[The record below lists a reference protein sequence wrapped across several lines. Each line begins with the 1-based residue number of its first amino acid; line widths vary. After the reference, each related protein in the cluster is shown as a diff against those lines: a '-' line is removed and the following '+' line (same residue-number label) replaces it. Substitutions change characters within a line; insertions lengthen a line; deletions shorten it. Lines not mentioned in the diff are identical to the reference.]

1 LDRPAFDIGVL
12 SGRLKD
18 KHAPIADGGD
28 DMPDEI
34 GAGDAPRRNPSELA
48 LDAIRPLANLPVF
61 FRLTGRRVVL
71 AGGSEAAAW
80 KAELLAASGADVAV
94 FAPAPSPKMLE
105 TAGRHPQIALFPRDW
120 AAADLNGATLAVA
133 DAASAEEA
141 EAFAR
146 AARAA
151 GAPVNV
157 IDQPEFCDFSFGTIV
172 NRSPLVIGIS
182 TDGAAPV
189 FGQALRARIEALIPA
204 NFAAWAQAA
213 KEWRPQFSE
222 LAAAFRQRRNFWER
236 FATLALSSAGR
247 KPRSDDLAGLLAAAD
262 ADKGAGAKGEVVLV
276 GGGPGD
282 AELLTLKAVRALQSA
297 DVILFDDLIS
307 PAVLE
312 LARREAQRINVGK
325 RGHGPSVGQ
334 ADISALLVELGLA
347 GKKVVRLKGGDPAVF
362 GRTNEEIAAAR
373 AAGIACTIVPGIT
386 AALAAAA
393 SLGLS
398 LSERDR
404 ARRIQF
410 ITAHAA
416 DGSLPARL
424 DWPALV
430 DPGATTAVYMG
441 VKTLPALARRLLEE
455 GLDPMTPAV
464 MIENASL
471 PEERRFVAPLADMP
485 ALIAAAAPTGPCM
498 LLYGQT
504 LDRIQSAKGE
514 TLP

>member
-1 LDRPAFDIGVL
+1 
-12 SGRLKD
+12 LKNNYR
-18 KHAPIADGGD
+18 AATNGGD
-28 DMPDEI
+28 DMPDEQ
-34 GAGDAPRRNPSELA
+34 GAESASPSEAAPRRSPSELA

-61 FRLTGRRVVL
+61 FKLDGRKVVL
-71 AGGSEAAAW
+71 AGESEAAAW
-80 KAELLAASGADVAV
+80 KAELLAASGAAVCV
-94 FAPAPSPKMLE
+94 FAPSPSERMIE
-105 TAGRHPQIALFPRDW
+105 TAARHDKISIVRRAWSPEDLAGAAL
-120 AAADLNGATLAVA
+120 ACC
-133 DAASAEEA
+133 DAANLEEA
-141 EAFAR
+141 EAFA
-146 AARAA
+146 AAGREA

-157 IDQPEFCDFSFGTIV
+157 VDRPEYCDFSFGTIV

-182 TDGAAPV
+182 TDGGAPV
-189 FGQALRARIEALIPA
+189 FGQALRARIEALIPGS
-204 NFAAWAQAA
+204 FAAWARAA
-213 KEWRPQFSE
+213 REWRPQFSQMG
-222 LAAAFRQRRNFWER
+222 AGFRQRRNFWER
-236 FATLALSSAGR
+236 FATLALASAGR
-247 KPRSDDLAGLLAAAD
+247 EPALSDLDALLAASA
-262 ADKGAGAKGEVVLV
+262 AEKPTGARGEVVLV

-297 DVILFDDLIS
+297 DVILFDDLVS

-334 ADISALLVELGLA
+334 ADISALLVTLGLE

-362 GRTNEEIAAAR
+362 GRTNEEIAAAQ
-373 AAGIACTIVPGIT
+373 AAGVACTIIPGIT

-393 SLGLS
+393 SLGVS
-398 LSERDR
+398 LTERDR

-441 VKTLPALARRLLEE
+441 VKTLPALVERLLAE
-455 GLDPMTPAV
+455 GLDPLTPAV
-464 MIENASL
+464 MVENASL
-471 PEERRFVAPLADMP
+471 PGERRFTAGIAAMP
-485 ALIAAAAPTGPCM
+485 ALVADAAPTGPCM

-504 LDRIQSAKGE
+504 LDRVAGSA
-514 TLP
+514 PP

>member
-1 LDRPAFDIGVL
+1 MN
-12 SGRLKD
+12 
-18 KHAPIADGGD
+18 GGD
-28 DMPDEI
+28 DMPDALGE
-34 GAGDAPRRNPSELA
+34 RRDLEREGERRSPSEMA
-48 LDAIRPLANLPVF
+48 LDAIRPLANLPIF
-61 FRLTGRRVVL
+61 FKLEGRRVAL
-71 AGGSEAAAW
+71 AGESEAAAW
-80 KAELLAASGADVAV
+80 KAELLAACGAEVAV
-94 FAPAPSPKMLE
+94 FAPKPSQKLE
-105 TAGRHPQIALFPRDW
+105 DTAARHRQIAIARRPW
-120 AAADLNGATLAVA
+120 SPSDLVGVALACC
-133 DAASAEEA
+133 DAASLEEA
-141 EAFAR
+141 RAFAE

-157 IDQPEFCDFSFGTIV
+157 VDRPEFCDFSFGTIV

-182 TDGAAPV
+182 TDGGAPV

-213 KEWRPQFSE
+213 KDWRPRFV
-222 LAAAFRQRRNFWER
+222 AAGTGFRQRRNFWER
-236 FATLALSSAGR
+236 FATLALASAGR
-247 KPRSDDLAGLLAAAD
+247 SPDDKDLDGLLAASAAD
-262 ADKGAGAKGEVVLV
+262 RSAPVKGEVVLV

-297 DVILFDDLIS
+297 DVILFDDLVS

-312 LARREAQRINVGK
+312 LSRREAQRINVGK

-334 ADISALLVELGLA
+334 ADISALLVTLGLE

-362 GRTNEEIAAAR
+362 GRTNEEIAAAQ
-373 AAGIACTIVPGIT
+373 AAGISCTIVPGIT

-398 LSERDR
+398 LTERDR

-441 VKTLPALARRLLEE
+441 VKTLPALVERLLAE
-455 GLDPMTPAV
+455 GLDPKTPAIMV
-464 MIENASL
+464 ENVSL
-471 PEERRFVAPLADMP
+471 AEERRFSAGIAAMAPLV
-485 ALIAAAAPTGPCM
+485 AAAAPTGPCM

-504 LDRIQSAKGE
+504 LDRAREEGSAQ
-514 TLP
+514 P

>member
-1 LDRPAFDIGVL
+1 
-12 SGRLKD
+12 
-18 KHAPIADGGD
+18 
-28 DMPDEI
+28 MPDDLGARSEF
-34 GAGDAPRRNPSELA
+34 AGDSAPRRNPIERA

-61 FRLTGRRVVL
+61 FKLTGRRAVV

-94 FAPAPSPKMLE
+94 FSPAPSPKMLE
-105 TAGRHPQIALFPRDW
+105 TAGRHPRIAIFLRAWEPD
-120 AAADLNGATLAVA
+120 DLASVALAVA
-133 DAASAEEA
+133 DAAGPEEA

-146 AARAA
+146 AARQA

-157 IDQPEFCDFSFGTIV
+157 IDLPEYCDFSFGTIV

-204 NFAAWAQAA
+204 NFAAWARAA

-222 LAAAFRQRRNFWER
+222 LGAAFRGRRNFWER

-247 KPRSDDLAGLLAAAD
+247 KPGLRDLDSLMAASAGEKED
-262 ADKGAGAKGEVVLV
+262 GKGQVVLV

-297 DVILFDDLIS
+297 DVILFDDLVS

-312 LARREAQRINVGK
+312 LARREAQRVNVGK

-334 ADISALLVELGLA
+334 ADISALLVSLGLA
-347 GKKVVRLKGGDPAVF
+347 GKKVVRLKGGDPAIF
-362 GRTNEEIAAAR
+362 GRTNEEIAAAQ
-373 AAGIACTIVPGIT
+373 AAGIECTIIPGVT

-416 DGSLPARL
+416 DGSLPERL

-441 VKTLPALARRLLEE
+441 VKTLPALARRLLDE
-455 GLDPMTPAV
+455 GLDPATPAV

-471 PEERRFVAPLADMP
+471 PEERRFIAPIAEMP
-485 ALIAAAAPTGPCM
+485 ALIVAAAPTGPCM
-498 LLYGQT
+498 LLYGRT
-504 LDRIQSAKGE
+504 LDRAKNFDEGAA
-514 TLP
+514 P

>member
-1 LDRPAFDIGVL
+1 MD
-12 SGRLKD
+12 
-18 KHAPIADGGD
+18 D
-28 DMPDEI
+28 DMPDEK
-34 GAGDAPRRNPSELA
+34 GAEPDPANRAPRHPSEMA

-61 FRLTGRRVVL
+61 FNLAGRRVVV
-71 AGGSEAAAW
+71 AGGSDAAAW
-80 KAELLAASGADVAV
+80 KAELLAASGAQVQV
-94 FAPAPSPKMLE
+94 FAPAASTKMAE
-105 TAGRHPQIALFPRDW
+105 TAARHPRIAIIGRIWRAEDLSG
-120 AAADLNGATLAVA
+120 AALAVA
-133 DAASAEEA
+133 DAADPGEA
-141 EAFAR
+141 AAFAG
-146 AARAA
+146 AARQA
-151 GAPVNV
+151 GTPVNV
-157 IDQPEFCDFSFGTIV
+157 IDRPEFCDFSFGAIV

-182 TDGAAPV
+182 TGGGAPV
-189 FGQALRARIEALIPA
+189 FSQALRARIEALIPA
-204 NFAAWAQAA
+204 SFAAWAQAA
-213 KEWRPQFSE
+213 RDWRPRFSE
-222 LAAAFRQRRNFWER
+222 FAPAFRQKRNFWER
-236 FATLALSSAGR
+236 FAALALASAGR
-247 KPRSDDLAGLLAAAD
+247 EPQAGDLDELLAASAAD
-262 ADKGAGAKGEVVLV
+262 GEVATKGHVILV

-297 DVILFDDLIS
+297 DVVLFDDLIS

-334 ADISALLVELGLA
+334 ADISALLVTLGRA

-373 AAGIACTIVPGIT
+373 AAGVECTIIPGVT

-416 DGSLPARL
+416 DGSLPVRL
-424 DWPALV
+424 DWAALV

-441 VKTLPALARRLLEE
+441 VKTLPALVERLLAE
-455 GLDPMTPAV
+455 GLDPQTPAV

-471 PEERRFVAPLADMP
+471 PQERRFAADIAGLP
-485 ALIAAAAPTGPCM
+485 ALIAAEAPTGPCM
-498 LLYGQT
+498 LLYGRT
-504 LDRIQSAKGE
+504 LDRLGPNAESFAS
-514 TLP
+514 

>member
-1 LDRPAFDIGVL
+1 MPNERGDPSDLA
-12 SGRLKD
+12 
-18 KHAPIADGGD
+18 ADG
-28 DMPDEI
+28 
-34 GAGDAPRRNPSELA
+34 APRRGPSERA

-61 FRLTGRRVVL
+61 FKLAGRRVVL

-80 KAELLAASGADVAV
+80 KAELLAAAGAEVAV
-94 FAPAPSPKMLE
+94 FAPSPSPKMRE
-105 TAGRHPQIALFPRDW
+105 TAARYPGIAIFPRAW
-120 AAADLNGATLAVA
+120 AANDLVGAVLAVG
-133 DAASAEEA
+133 DASNAAEA
-141 EAFAR
+141 EAFAS
-146 AARAA
+146 AARRART
-151 GAPVNV
+151 PVNV
-157 IDQPEFCDFSFGTIV
+157 IDRPEFCDFSFGAIV

-204 NFAAWAQAA
+204 SFAAWAQAA
-213 KEWRPQFSE
+213 KDWRPRFARR
-222 LAAAFRQRRNFWER
+222 AAAFRQRRDFWER
-236 FATLALSSAGR
+236 FATLALASAGR
-247 KPRSDDLAGLLAAAD
+247 QPNADDLDDLLAASASQ
-262 ADKGAGAKGEVVLV
+262 AGPESSGQVVLV

-282 AELLTLKAVRALQSA
+282 AELLTMKAVRALQSA
-297 DVILFDDLIS
+297 DVILFDDLVA
-307 PAVLE
+307 PAVLD

-334 ADISALLVELGLA
+334 ADISALLVTLGQA
-347 GKKVVRLKGGDPAVF
+347 GKKVVRLKGGDPGVF

-373 AAGIACTIVPGIT
+373 AAGIECAIIPGIT

-416 DGSLPARL
+416 DGSLPVGL

-441 VKTLPALARRLLEE
+441 VKTLPALAQRLLAE
-455 GLDPMTPAV
+455 GLDPRTPAV
-464 MIENASL
+464 MVENASL
-471 PEERRFVAPLADMP
+471 PEERRFVAPLLEMP
-485 ALIAAAAPTGPCM
+485 ALVAKAAPTGPCL
-498 LLYGQT
+498 LLYGRT
-504 LDRIQSAKGE
+504 LDRVTKERGSAAR
-514 TLP
+514 

>member
-1 LDRPAFDIGVL
+1 MSDERGARSDF
-12 SGRLKD
+12 
-18 KHAPIADGGD
+18 AADG
-28 DMPDEI
+28 E
-34 GAGDAPRRNPSELA
+34 PRRAPSELA

-61 FRLTGRRVVL
+61 FKLEGRRAVL
-71 AGGSEAAAW
+71 AGESEAAAW
-80 KAELLAASGADVAV
+80 KAELLAACGAKVDV
-94 FAPAPSPKMLE
+94 FAPSPSQKMLE
-105 TAGRHPQIALFPRDW
+105 TAARHPQIAIERRDW
-120 AAADLNGATLAVA
+120 TARDLEGAALACCDAADL
-133 DAASAEEA
+133 EEA
-141 EAFAR
+141 QAFAE
-146 AARAA
+146 AARRA
-151 GAPVNV
+151 GTPANV
-157 IDQPEFCDFSFGTIV
+157 IDRPEFCDFSFGTIV

-204 NFAAWAQAA
+204 SFAFWAQAA
-213 KEWRPQFSE
+213 KDWRPQFSQRG
-222 LAAAFRQRRNFWER
+222 AGFRQRRNFWER
-236 FATLALSSAGR
+236 FATLALASAGR
-247 KPRSDDLAGLLAAAD
+247 KPDPADMDGLLAASEKD
-262 ADKGAGAKGEVVLV
+262 RNIGTRGQVVLV

-297 DVILFDDLIS
+297 DVILFDDLVS

-334 ADISALLVELGLA
+334 ADISALLVTLGLE

-373 AAGIACTIVPGIT
+373 AAGIECSIVPGIT

-393 SLGLS
+393 SLGVS

-416 DGSLPARL
+416 DGSLPVRL

-430 DPGATTAVYMG
+430 DRDATTAVYMG
-441 VKTLPALARRLLEE
+441 VKTLPALVARLLAE
-455 GLDPMTPAV
+455 GLDPLTPAV

-471 PEERRFVAPLADMP
+471 PEERRFVAALAAMP
-485 ALIAAAAPTGPCM
+485 ALVAAASPTGPCM

-504 LDRIQSAKGE
+504 LDRAGSDEGSAA
-514 TLP
+514 P

>member
-1 LDRPAFDIGVL
+1 LKKICTPCDARGVCA
-12 SGRLKD
+12 SAEGD
-18 KHAPIADGGD
+18 D
-28 DMPDEI
+28 DMPDER
-34 GAGDAPRRNPSELA
+34 GDPSDFAADGAPRRGPSALA

-61 FRLTGRRVVL
+61 FRLTGRRVAL

-80 KAELLAASGADVAV
+80 KAELLAAAGAEVAV
-94 FAPAPSPKMLE
+94 FSLSPSPKMRE
-105 TAGRHPQIALFPRDW
+105 TAGRYPQIAILPRAWVADDFIG
-120 AAADLNGATLAVA
+120 AALAVGE
-133 DAASAEEA
+133 AASAAEA
-141 EAFAR
+141 EAFAQ
-146 AARAA
+146 AARRA

-157 IDQPEFCDFSFGTIV
+157 IDRPEFCDFSFGTIV

-204 NFAAWAQAA
+204 NFASWAQAA
-213 KEWRPQFSE
+213 KDWRPQFAQ
-222 LAAAFRQRRNFWER
+222 LAAAFRQRRDFWER
-236 FATLALSSAGR
+236 FATLALASAGR
-247 KPRSDDLAGLLAAAD
+247 KPNSRDLDGLLAASARQTSPQ
-262 ADKGAGAKGEVVLV
+262 AKGQVVLV

-297 DVILFDDLIS
+297 DVILFDDLVS

-334 ADISALLVELGLA
+334 ADISALLVTLGLA

-373 AAGIACTIVPGIT
+373 AAGIECTIVPGVT

-416 DGSLPARL
+416 DGSLPAGL

-441 VKTLPALARRLLEE
+441 VKTLPALVRRLLDE
-455 GLDPMTPAV
+455 GLDPLTPAV

-471 PEERRFVAPLADMP
+471 PRERRFVAELAEMP
-485 ALIAAAAPTGPCM
+485 ALVAAAAPTGPCM
-498 LLYGQT
+498 LLYGRT
-504 LDRIQSAKGE
+504 LDRANNVQGGAA
-514 TLP
+514 P

>member
-1 LDRPAFDIGVL
+1 MT
-12 SGRLKD
+12 
-18 KHAPIADGGD
+18 GGD
-28 DMPDEI
+28 EMADPNRPRSAA
-34 GAGDAPRRNPSELA
+34 GAAAAQRRGPSARA

-61 FRLTGRRVVL
+61 FKLDGRRVVL
-71 AGGSEAAAW
+71 AGGSEPAAW
-80 KAELLAASGADVAV
+80 KAELLAAAGAEIAV
-94 FAPAPSPKMLE
+94 FAPVPSARLLE
-105 TAGRHPQIALFPRDW
+105 TAARHPRIVVVTRGWAPEDLRGAAL
-120 AAADLNGATLAVA
+120 AVGEAAD
-133 DAASAEEA
+133 DDEA
-141 EAFAR
+141 RAFAQ
-146 AARAA
+146 AARRA

-157 IDQPEFCDFSFGTIV
+157 IDRPEFCDFSFGAIV

-189 FGQALRARIEALIPA
+189 FGQALRARIEALIPG
-204 NFAAWAQAA
+204 NFALWAKAA
-213 KEWRPQFSE
+213 KDWRPRFSA
-222 LAAAFRQRRNFWER
+222 LGGGFRQRRGFWER
-236 FATLALSSAGR
+236 FATLALASAGR
-247 KPRSDDLAGLLAAAD
+247 APAKGDLDALLAASA
-262 ADKGAGAKGEVVLV
+262 AERSLPNRGEVVLV

-282 AELLTLKAVRALQSA
+282 PELLTLKAVRALQSA
-297 DVILFDDLIS
+297 DVVLFDDLVS

-334 ADISALLVELGLA
+334 ADISALLVTLGRE

-373 AAGIACTIVPGIT
+373 AAGIPCTIIPGIT
-386 AALAAAA
+386 ASLAAAA

-416 DGSLPARL
+416 DGSLPRRL
-424 DWPALV
+424 DWAALV
-430 DPGATTAVYMG
+430 DPEATTAVYMG
-441 VKTLPALARRLLEE
+441 VKTLPALTRRLLEE

-471 PEERRFVAPLADMP
+471 PEERRFVAALADMP
-485 ALIAAAAPTGPCM
+485 ALIAAQAIQGPCM
-498 LLYGQT
+498 LLYGRT
-504 LDRIQSAKGE
+504 LDRATPNQGSAG
-514 TLP
+514 P

>member
-1 LDRPAFDIGVL
+1 
-12 SGRLKD
+12 
-18 KHAPIADGGD
+18 
-28 DMPDEI
+28 MPDEL
-34 GAGDAPRRNPSELA
+34 GARPEAGAPRRSPSELA
-48 LDAIRPLANLPVF
+48 LDAIRPLANLPLF
-61 FRLTGRRVVL
+61 FKLEGRRVVL

-94 FAPAPSPKMLE
+94 FAPSPSPKMLE
-105 TAGRHPQIALFPRDW
+105 TAGRHPPITIFLRAWEPGDLAG
-120 AAADLNGATLAVA
+120 AALAVA

-141 EAFAR
+141 AAFAA
-146 AARAA
+146 AAREART
-151 GAPVNV
+151 PVNV
-157 IDQPEFCDFSFGTIV
+157 IDRPEYCDFSFGAIV

-182 TDGAAPV
+182 TDGGAPV
-189 FGQALRARIEALIPA
+189 FGQALRARIEALIPGS
-204 NFAAWAQAA
+204 FAAWARAA
-213 KEWRPQFSE
+213 REWRPQFSQMG
-222 LAAAFRQRRNFWER
+222 AGFRQRRNFWER
-236 FATLALSSAGR
+236 FATLALASAGR
-247 KPRSDDLAGLLAAAD
+247 EPGAADLDGLLAASA
-262 ADKGAGAKGEVVLV
+262 AEKSVGKGEVVLV

-297 DVILFDDLIS
+297 DVILFDDLVS

-312 LARREAQRINVGK
+312 LARREAQRVNVGK

-334 ADISALLVELGLA
+334 ADISALLVSLGLA

-373 AAGIACTIVPGIT
+373 AAGIACTIIPGIT

-416 DGSLPARL
+416 DGSLPERL

-441 VKTLPALARRLLEE
+441 VKTLPALVERLLAE
-455 GLDPMTPAV
+455 GLDPLTPAV
-464 MIENASL
+464 MVENVSL
-471 PEERRFVAPLADMP
+471 PEERRFAAAIAAMP
-485 ALIAAAAPTGPCM
+485 ALVAAGAPAGPCM
-498 LLYGQT
+498 LLYGRT
-504 LDRIQSAKGE
+504 LDRAGNVPTRSAA
-514 TLP
+514 P

>member
-1 LDRPAFDIGVL
+1 
-12 SGRLKD
+12 
-18 KHAPIADGGD
+18 
-28 DMPDEI
+28 
-34 GAGDAPRRNPSELA
+34 
-48 LDAIRPLANLPVF
+48 
-61 FRLTGRRVVL
+61 
-71 AGGSEAAAW
+71 
-80 KAELLAASGADVAV
+80 LLAASGAVVSV
-94 FAPAPSPKMLE
+94 FASSPSPKMLE
-105 TAGRHPQIALFPRDW
+105 TAGRHSGIALFVRAW
-120 AAADLNGATLAVA
+120 APEDLIGVALAVA
-133 DAASAEEA
+133 DAADAVEA

-146 AARAA
+146 AARSA

-157 IDQPEFCDFSFGTIV
+157 IDRPEFCEFSFGTIV

-213 KEWRPQFSE
+213 KEWRPQFSQIG
-222 LAAAFRQRRNFWER
+222 AAFRQRRNFWER

-247 KPRSDDLAGLLAAAD
+247 QPAAAD
-262 ADKGAGAKGEVVLV
+262 LDSLMASSANEAGQTKGEVVLV

-297 DVILFDDLIS
+297 DVILFDDLVS

-334 ADISALLVELGLA
+334 ADISALLVGLGLA
-347 GKKVVRLKGGDPAVF
+347 GNKVVRLKGGDPAVF

-373 AAGIACTIVPGIT
+373 AAGIQCTIIPGVT

-393 SLGLS
+393 SLGVS

-424 DWPALV
+424 DWAALV

-441 VKTLPALARRLLEE
+441 VKTLPALTRRLLAE
-455 GLDPMTPAV
+455 GLDPATPAV

-471 PEERRFVAPLADMP
+471 LEERRFFAPIGAMP
-485 ALIAAAAPTGPCM
+485 AAIAAAAPTGPCM
-498 LLYGQT
+498 LLYGRT
-504 LDRIQSAKGE
+504 LDRAD
-514 TLP
+514 LPVGAAQ

>member
-1 LDRPAFDIGVL
+1 
-12 SGRLKD
+12 
-18 KHAPIADGGD
+18 
-28 DMPDEI
+28 MPDEL
-34 GAGDAPRRNPSELA
+34 GARPEAGAPRRSPSELA
-48 LDAIRPLANLPVF
+48 LDAIRPLANLPLF
-61 FRLTGRRVVL
+61 FKLEGRRVVL
-71 AGGSEAAAW
+71 AGQTEAAAW
-80 KAELLAASGADVAV
+80 KAELLAASGADVIV
-94 FAPAPSPKMLE
+94 FAPSPSPKLLE
-105 TAGRHPQIALFPRDW
+105 TAARHPQIAIARRAWGASDLEG
-120 AAADLNGATLAVA
+120 AALACC
-133 DAASAEEA
+133 DAASFEEA
-141 EAFAR
+141 AAFAA

-151 GAPVNV
+151 QTPVNV
-157 IDQPEFCDFSFGTIV
+157 IDRPEFCDFSFGAIV

-213 KEWRPQFSE
+213 KDWRPQFSHRG
-222 LAAAFRQRRNFWER
+222 AGFRQRRNFWER
-236 FATLALSSAGR
+236 FATLALASAGR
-247 KPRSDDLAGLLAAAD
+247 EPGAADLDGLLAASA
-262 ADKGAGAKGEVVLV
+262 AEKSIGKGEVVLV

-297 DVILFDDLIS
+297 DVILVDDLVS

-334 ADISALLVELGLA
+334 ADISALLVTLGLE

-373 AAGIACTIVPGIT
+373 AAGIACTIIPGIT

-416 DGSLPARL
+416 DGSLPVRL

-441 VKTLPALARRLLEE
+441 VKTLPALVERLLAE
-455 GLDPMTPAV
+455 GLDPLTPAV
-464 MIENASL
+464 MVENASL
-471 PEERRFVAPLADMP
+471 QEERRFAAAIAAMP
-485 ALIAAAAPTGPCM
+485 ALVAAGAPAGPCM

-504 LDRIQSAKGE
+504 LDRANGAEGSPA
-514 TLP
+514 P

>member
-1 LDRPAFDIGVL
+1 
-12 SGRLKD
+12 
-18 KHAPIADGGD
+18 
-28 DMPDEI
+28 MPDEW
-34 GAGDAPRRNPSELA
+34 GARAELAGDAGARREPSELA

-61 FRLTGRRVVL
+61 FKLTGRRVVL

-80 KAELLAASGADVAV
+80 KAELLAASGAEVAV
-94 FAPAPSPKMLE
+94 FASAPSSRMLE
-105 TAGRHPQIALFPRDW
+105 TAARHRQIAIVQRAWRPDDLDS
-120 AAADLNGATLAVA
+120 AALAVA
-133 DAASAEEA
+133 DAADPQEA
-141 EAFAR
+141 AAFAQ

-157 IDQPEFCDFSFGTIV
+157 IDQPDHCDFSFGTIV
-172 NRSPLVIGIS
+172 NRSPLVIGVS

-213 KEWRPQFSE
+213 KQWRPRFAEQG
-222 LAAAFRQRRNFWER
+222 AAFRQRRNFWER

-247 KPRSDDLAGLLAAAD
+247 EPNSRDLYGLLAASANEKED
-262 ADKGAGAKGEVVLV
+262 ARGEVILV

-334 ADISALLVELGLA
+334 ADISALLVSLGLA
-347 GKKVVRLKGGDPAVF
+347 GKKVVRLKGGDPGIF

-373 AAGIACTIVPGIT
+373 AAGVACTIIPGIT
-386 AALAAAA
+386 AALASAA

-416 DGSLPARL
+416 DGSLPAGL

-455 GLDPMTPAV
+455 GLDPATPAV
-464 MIENASL
+464 MIESASL
-471 PEERRFVAPLADMP
+471 PEERRFVTSLAEMP
-485 ALIAAAAPTGPCM
+485 MLIAAAAPTGPCM
-498 LLYGQT
+498 LLYGRT
-504 LDRIQSAKGE
+504 LDRLVDAVESAAS
-514 TLP
+514 

>member
-1 LDRPAFDIGVL
+1 MPNEPGDRPELA
-12 SGRLKD
+12 
-18 KHAPIADGGD
+18 ADR
-28 DMPDEI
+28 
-34 GAGDAPRRNPSELA
+34 APRRGPREQA

-80 KAELLAASGADVAV
+80 KAELLAAAGAEVMV
-94 FAPAPSPKMLE
+94 FSPSPSPKIE
-105 TAGRHPQIALFPRDW
+105 ATAERCAGVAIIRRGWVADDLAG
-120 AAADLNGATLAVA
+120 AALAVCDAA
-133 DAASAEEA
+133 DAAEA
-141 EAFAR
+141 EAFAG
-146 AARAA
+146 AARHART
-151 GAPVNV
+151 PVNV
-157 IDQPEFCDFSFGTIV
+157 IDRPDFCDFSFGAIV

-204 NFAAWAQAA
+204 SFAAWTQAA
-213 KEWRPQFSE
+213 KDWRPRFARR
-222 LAAAFRQRRNFWER
+222 AAAFRRRRDFWER
-236 FATLALSSAGR
+236 FTTLALASAGR
-247 KPRSDDLAGLLAAAD
+247 LPNPGDLEALLSASATHAGPESS
-262 ADKGAGAKGEVVLV
+262 GQVVLV

-282 AELLTLKAVRALQSA
+282 AELLTMKAVRALQSA
-297 DVILFDDLIS
+297 DVILFDDLVA
-307 PAVLE
+307 PAVLD

-334 ADISALLVELGLA
+334 ADISALLVTLGLA
-347 GKKVVRLKGGDPAVF
+347 GKKVVRLKGGDPGVF

-373 AAGIACTIVPGIT
+373 AAGIECTIIPGVT

-416 DGSLPARL
+416 DGSLPAGL

-441 VKTLPALARRLLEE
+441 VKTLPALAARLFAE
-455 GLDPMTPAV
+455 GLDPRTPAV
-464 MIENASL
+464 MVENASL
-471 PEERRFVAPLADMP
+471 AGERRIVAPLVELP
-485 ALIAAAAPTGPCM
+485 ALVAKAAPTGPCL
-498 LLYGQT
+498 LLYGRT
-504 LDRIQSAKGE
+504 LDRVTRAGGSEAR
-514 TLP
+514 

>member
-1 LDRPAFDIGVL
+1 
-12 SGRLKD
+12 
-18 KHAPIADGGD
+18 
-28 DMPDEI
+28 MPDDLGARSEF
-34 GAGDAPRRNPSELA
+34 AGDSAPRRNPSERA

-61 FRLTGRRVVL
+61 FKLTGRRAAV

-94 FAPAPSPKMLE
+94 FSPAPSPKMLE
-105 TAGRHPQIALFPRDW
+105 TAGRHPRIAIFLRAWEPGDLAG
-120 AAADLNGATLAVA
+120 AALAVA
-133 DAASAEEA
+133 DAASPEEA
-141 EAFAR
+141 EAFAQ
-146 AARAA
+146 AARRA

-157 IDQPEFCDFSFGTIV
+157 IDQPEYCDFSFGTIV

-204 NFAAWAQAA
+204 NFAAWARAA

-222 LAAAFRQRRNFWER
+222 LGAAFRGRRNFWER

-247 KPRSDDLAGLLAAAD
+247 KPGLRDLDSLMAASVGEKED
-262 ADKGAGAKGEVVLV
+262 GKGQVVLV

-297 DVILFDDLIS
+297 DVILFDDLVS

-312 LARREAQRINVGK
+312 LARREAQRVNVGK

-334 ADISALLVELGLA
+334 ADISALLVSLGLA
-347 GKKVVRLKGGDPAVF
+347 GKKVVRLKGGDPAIF
-362 GRTNEEIAAAR
+362 GRTNEEIAAAQ
-373 AAGIACTIVPGIT
+373 AAGIECTIIPGIT

-416 DGSLPARL
+416 DGSLPERL

-441 VKTLPALARRLLEE
+441 VKTLPALARRLLDE
-455 GLDPMTPAV
+455 GLDPATPAV

-471 PEERRFVAPLADMP
+471 PEERRFIAPIAEMP
-485 ALIAAAAPTGPCM
+485 ALIVAAAPTGPCM
-498 LLYGQT
+498 LLYGRT
-504 LDRIQSAKGE
+504 LDRAKNFDEGAA
-514 TLP
+514 P

>member
-1 LDRPAFDIGVL
+1 M
-12 SGRLKD
+12 SN
-18 KHAPIADGGD
+18 GGE
-28 DMPDEI
+28 DMPDAT
-34 GAGDAPRRNPSELA
+34 GADATPRRNPSELA

-61 FRLTGRRVVL
+61 FKLTGRRVVV

-94 FAPAPSPKMLE
+94 YAPSPAPKMLE
-105 TAGRHPQIALFPRDW
+105 TAGRHPQIAIFLRAW
-120 AAADLNGATLAVA
+120 AAEDLAGAALAVA
-133 DAASAEEA
+133 DAANAAEA
-141 EAFAR
+141 EAFAQ
-146 AARAA
+146 AARQAKT
-151 GAPVNV
+151 PVNV
-157 IDQPEFCDFSFGTIV
+157 IDQPEFCDFSFGAIV

-204 NFAAWAQAA
+204 NFSAWARAA

-222 LAAAFRQRRNFWER
+222 LGAAFRQRRNFWER
-236 FATLALSSAGR
+236 FATLALASGGR
-247 KPRSDDLAGLLAAAD
+247 KPASHDLDGLLAAA
-262 ADKGAGAKGEVVLV
+262 AAEKGAATLGQVVLV

-334 ADISALLVELGLA
+334 ADISALLVSLGLA

-373 AAGIACTIVPGIT
+373 AAGIECTIVPGVT

-393 SLGLS
+393 SLGIS

-416 DGSLPARL
+416 DGSLPVRL

-441 VKTLPALARRLLEE
+441 VKTLPALARRLLDE
-455 GLDPMTPAV
+455 GLDPLTPAV

-471 PEERRFVAPLADMP
+471 PEERRFVATLADMP

-504 LDRIQSAKGE
+504 LDRANNAEGSAA
-514 TLP
+514 P

>member
-1 LDRPAFDIGVL
+1 
-12 SGRLKD
+12 
-18 KHAPIADGGD
+18 
-28 DMPDEI
+28 MPDQPSGE
-34 GAGDAPRRNPSELA
+34 AAARRDPSEMA
-48 LDAIRPLANLPVF
+48 QDAIRPLANLPVF
-61 FRLTGRRVVL
+61 FKLAGRRVVL
-71 AGGSEAAAW
+71 VGGSEAAAW
-80 KAELLAASGADVAV
+80 KAELLAASGAAVSV
-94 FAPAPSPKMLE
+94 FAIAPSPKMLE
-105 TAGRHPQIALFPRDW
+105 TAARHPEIAIVLRGWTVQDIEG
-120 AAADLNGATLAVA
+120 AALAVA
-133 DAASAEEA
+133 DAADAA
-141 EAFAR
+141 EATAFAE

-157 IDQPEFCDFSFGTIV
+157 IDRPEFCDFSFGTIV
-172 NRSPLVIGIS
+172 NRSPLVIAIS

-204 NFAAWAQAA
+204 NFAAWAKAA
-213 KEWRPQFSE
+213 KDWRPQFAE
-222 LAAAFRQRRNFWER
+222 LGAAFRQRRNFWER

-247 KPRSDDLAGLLAAAD
+247 APGMRDLDRLMAASANET
-262 ADKGAGAKGEVVLV
+262 GQTKGEVVLV

-297 DVILFDDLIS
+297 DVILFDDLVS

-373 AAGIACTIVPGIT
+373 AAGIACTIVPGVT

-393 SLGLS
+393 SLGVS

-416 DGSLPARL
+416 DGSLPERL
-424 DWPALV
+424 DWAALV

-441 VKTLPALARRLLEE
+441 VKTLPALAQRLLAE
-455 GLDPMTPAV
+455 GLDPTTPAV

-471 PEERRFVAPLADMP
+471 SEERRFFASLADMP
-485 ALIAAAAPTGPCM
+485 ATIAAAAPTGPCL
-498 LLYGQT
+498 LLYGRT
-504 LDRIQSAKGE
+504 LDRADALAGGA
-514 TLP
+514 P